1 MATLASC
8 FGFLAVVLA
17 TVGLY
22 GVMAYMVTR
31 RRNEIGIRMVLG
43 ADKASVIS
51 MVLRE
56 AVELLVVG
64 VAIGMVLTII
74 AARAANA
81 LLFGVPSWD
90 PVSLGIA
97 VGGLVFVGV
106 VASGV
111 PALRAAR
118 LNPVVALRED

>member
-1 MATLASC
+1 
-8 FGFLAVVLA
+8 
-17 TVGLY
+17 
-22 GVMAYMVTR
+22 
-31 RRNEIGIRMVLG
+31 MVLG
-43 ADKASVIS
+43 ADKTSVIS

-64 VAIGMVLTII
+64 VMIGMVLTLI

-81 LLFGVPSWD
+81 LLFGVPCWD

-97 VGGLVFVGV
+97 VGGLVLVGV

-118 LNPVVALRED
+118 